1 MSIALLNTEIVYDHI
16 QRQYYTDR
24 ELSIVV
30 TVSIIIL
37 NVMIYTYKNTSQVML
52 VKFFTE
58 LVPIGTPEACAIKP
72 FTSVF

>member
-16 QRQYYTDR
+16 LRQYYTDR
-24 ELSIVV
+24 ELSIAV
-30 TVSIIIL
+30 TVSAIIL
-37 NVMIYTYKNTSQVML
+37 NVMIFTYKNTSQVML

-58 LVPIGTPEACAIKP
+58 LAPIGTPGACAIKP